1 MQRFSNAGKS
11 LRLFEFSRP
20 KNNLSLQFTCEMKLN
35 GEEDKIDGF
44 CLISQNAINQ
54 KIFVLVWAWFIVM
67 FILGALQLIIEL
79 LIMGSATFRL
89 KAISFRMGTYCG
101 PNIQGFITVGCN
113 IGDWFVLYQISKNT
127 DKHFFHELMEHLA
140 SMYAFNIRGN
150 TNCNNPHRPKLN
162 KKASV
167 EYDDDLE
174 MEPLDNP
181 V

>member
-1 MQRFSNAGKS
+1 
-11 LRLFEFSRP
+11 
-20 KNNLSLQFTCEMKLN
+20 MKLN
-35 GEEDKIDGF
+35 GENGIIDGF
-44 CLISQNAINQ
+44 CLISQNYINQ
-54 KIFVLVWAWFIVM
+54 KVFVLVWAWFMVM
-67 FILGALQLIIEL
+67 FVLGSLQLLTEL
-79 LIMGSATFRL
+79 FIMGSSTFRL

-162 KKASV
+162 KKVSV